1 MQFEIVRN
9 LGFSEMR
16 KCGENGGTVVLALL
30 LGRGPAVCYCYY
42 VLGV

>member
-16 KCGENGGTVVLALL
+16 KYGENGGTVVLAFS
-30 LGRGPAVCYCYY
+30 LGRGPAVCHCYY
-42 VLGV
+42 VLIV